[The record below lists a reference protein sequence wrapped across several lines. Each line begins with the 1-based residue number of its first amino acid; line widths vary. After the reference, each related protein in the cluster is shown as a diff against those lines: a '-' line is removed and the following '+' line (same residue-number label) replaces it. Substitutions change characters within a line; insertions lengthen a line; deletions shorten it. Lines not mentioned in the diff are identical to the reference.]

1 MPKQPSNPLEHNTE
15 DLSNAMKAVE
25 KYNQRVDKANSLV
38 CVGLDS
44 DFEYMP
50 KKFLDLE
57 YPQFEFNKEVI
68 ERTHEYTSA
77 YKPNVAFYEAR
88 GEQGV
93 RELKM
98 TVDYLREHFPDILTI
113 CDAKRADIGNT
124 SEQYASSIFDWFGFD
139 AVTLHP
145 YLGHEALQPFLA
157 REDKGCIILCRT
169 SNPGAGEFQD
179 LEVEGKPL
187 WQVVVEHVR
196 DEWNA
201 KGNCMIFMGATYPQE
216 LEKARE
222 LAPDM
227 TFLTAGVDAQGGD
240 AEKVVRA
247 GLDNKSKGLIINSS
261 RGIIFADDP
270 GGEAR
275 KLRDEINKYR

>member
-1 MPKQPSNPLEHNTE
+1 
-15 DLSNAMKAVE
+15 MKAVE

-44 DFEYMP
+44 EFEKIP
-50 KKFLDLE
+50 EKFRALE
-57 YPQFEFNKEVI
+57 FPQFEFNKEI
-68 ERTHEYTSA
+68 IDRTHEYTSA
-77 YKPNVAFYEAR
+77 YKPNFAFYEAR
-88 GEQGV
+88 GEGGV

-98 TVDYLREHFPDILTI
+98 TVDYLHENFPDILTI
-113 CDAKRADIGNT
+113 ADAKRADIGNT

-139 AVTLHP
+139 TVTLHP
-145 YLGHEALQPFLA
+145 YLGGEALQPFLE

-169 SNPGAGEFQD
+169 SNAGAGEFQD
-179 LEVEGKPL
+179 LEVDGKPFGNAQGKPL

-196 DEWNA
+196 DEWNT
-201 KGNCMIFMGATYPQE
+201 KGNCMILMGATYPQE

-222 LAPDM
+222 LAPNM

-247 GLDNKSKGLIINSS
+247 GCDWQGKGLIINSS

-270 GGEAR
+270 GAEAR
-275 KLRDEINKYR
+275 RLRDEINKYRV